1 MELRHYYDILRK
13 RKWVIVLLIA
23 VAVTGVTLQLA
34 VRPEVYQSSVMVMVT
49 PRIVAPT
56 NMAFDDPSSYAF
68 QSSYRQTIFANIT
81 LMIQSKA
88 VMERV
93 YRRMGDVNLAQLG
106 TIEVKPIRG
115 TDFLM
120 ITARD
125 VDAARAAEMAN
136 ATSEEFTKYFAEVSA
151 AGAKMERTFIAGQLQ
166 GAQARLT
173 AAEQVLL
180 QFKQRS
186 GIVAPQQHVTWT
198 VQRMLDMQSAE
209 EAAKL
214 EGQIARTRASF
225 IRSRINSQGEMRR
238 ASVSVSTS
246 PVFARLRDTLTAL
259 ELELASMRQV
269 YTDQHPRVKA
279 VLGRVA
285 DTRAKMTKV
294 AEQAVS
300 GETMGV
306 NPIRENL
313 IAAMI
318 DSEVNVAAAQARAAG
333 TAAIAKRMEER
344 VNAFPKDE
352 ATFARLDRDVRLG
365 EQMFMRLS
373 SLHQEAIIRENRAA
387 SSGQAA
393 VLVIDPATAP
403 VRPTPKQV
411 PVRAGMAGLLGLV
424 MGAGLALLMESMDTR
439 IRTSR
444 EAEAT
449 YGLPVLASIPTMNPK
464 THRKL
469 TTAPAAV
476 SSLLLSLI
484 VAFVLGGALIGFYA
498 LQAGATTEG
507 AARLGQTI
515 VQTFQGS
522 R

>member
-13 RKWVIVLLIA
+13 RKWVVFLLTA
-23 VAVTGVTLQLA
+23 VAVAGVTLQLMA
-34 VRPEVYQSSVMVMVT
+34 RPEVYTASVTVMVT

-56 NMAFDDPSSYAF
+56 NMAFDDPSTYAF
-68 QSSYRQTIFANIT
+68 QTGYRQTIFSNVM
-81 LMIQSKA
+81 LMIQSRT

-93 YRRMGDVNLAQLG
+93 YRRMGNVNLAQLG
-106 TIEVKPIRG
+106 EIEVKPIRG
-115 TDFLM
+115 TDFLV

-125 VDAARAAEMAN
+125 VDAVRAAQMAN
-136 ATSEEFTKYFAEVSA
+136 ITSEEFSKYFAEVNA

-166 GAQARLT
+166 EAQGRLT

-186 GIVAPQQHVTWT
+186 GIVAPREHVSWT
-198 VQRMLDMQSAE
+198 VQRMLDLQSAE

-214 EGQIARTRASF
+214 EGRIAQTRASF
-225 IRSRINSQGEMRR
+225 IRSRINSQSEMRR
-238 ASVSVSTS
+238 SSVSVSTN
-246 PVFARLRDTLTAL
+246 PVFARLRDNLTAL

-279 VLGRVA
+279 VLGRIA
-285 DTRAKMTKV
+285 DTRAKMTQV

-300 GETMGV
+300 GESMGV

-313 IAAMI
+313 VAAMI
-318 DSEVNVAAAQARAAG
+318 DSEVSVAAAQARAAG

-352 ATFARLDRDVRLG
+352 ATFARLDRDVRLS
-365 EQMFMRLS
+365 EQLFMRLS
-373 SLHQEAIIRENRAA
+373 TLHQEAMIRENRAA
-387 SSGQAA
+387 TSGQAA
-393 VLVIDPATAP
+393 IMVIDPATAP
-403 VRPTPKQV
+403 VRPTSKQV
-411 PVRAGMAGLLGLV
+411 PVRAGMAGMLGLV
-424 MGAGLALLMESMDTR
+424 MGAALAMLIESLDTR

-449 YGLPVLASIPTMNPK
+449 YGLPVLGSIPTMDAR
-464 THRKL
+464 TLRQL
-469 TTAPAAV
+469 TTAPAMSV
-476 SSLLLSLI
+476 LTLSLLIAFLVAGAI
-484 VAFVLGGALIGFYA
+484 VAVYA
-498 LQAGATTEG
+498 LQAGASTDD
-507 AARLGQTI
+507 AVRFGQQI
-515 VQTFQGS
+515 VQTLQVS